1 MFDVYA
7 LKVFFQLYKECLI
20 WIKPLYFLFKHLGT
34 RSPRELAIWGNLF
47 PFSLENCSPKEVDTL
62 LPKKI
67 II

>member
-7 LKVFFQLYKECLI
+7 LKVLLLLYKECLI

-34 RSPRELAIWGNLF
+34 RSLRELATWGNLF
-47 PFSLENCSPKEVDTL
+47 PFSLGNCSPKEVDTL

-67 II
+67 NI